1 MRKPWYYW
9 LYVRSPIAKIVL
21 GIVAVLISI
30 VVLLAQGW
38 MEERRMQAQTDNWQ
52 GRSVE
57 KGAEI
62 FANNCYTCHGADG
75 KGLPGVAP
83 SLHSRYFFTQRM
95 ADVGWTGTL
104 HDYVAL
110 TVAAG
115 RPSKT
120 KSQWAQIMPT
130 WGVRFGGPLRDDQV
144 EYVTQFVLNWEKDAL
159 QQSWDPRAADAVRVA
174 TSVPITPTG
183 MLTATITVTSTEN
196 VTPTTPIMA
205 TALVTQTASTTVT
218 AVAIETVAVTQ
229 TSNATS
235 TSDIT
240 STESATATTGLVGA
254 DAMGQPVAAAPPA
267 APAAILDPWQ
277 PFQDAPSKA
286 PTNTITYTVGSLGV
300 AAVGADLAATAVVTG
315 EAGADA
321 APAVIPPQQ
330 LFVSMACNACHLL
343 GTIGVGVTGPD
354 LNPLPETAAT
364 KVAGQDAETY
374 VYTSITEPNA
384 FINEGYPAGVM
395 PPNFK
400 ERMSEEEIRGLV
412 AWLLDPTRGY

>member
-1 MRKPWYYW
+1 MRKPWYSW

-21 GIVAVLISI
+21 GIVAVMISI

-83 SLHSRYFFTQRM
+83 SLNSRYFFTQRM

-144 EYVTQFVLNWEKDAL
+144 EYVTQFVLNWESDAL
-159 QQSWDPRAADAVRVA
+159 QQSWDPRSADAVRVA
-174 TSVPITPTG
+174 TAVPITPTG
-183 MLTATITVTSTEN
+183 MLTATITVTSTED
-196 VTPTTPIMA
+196 VTPTA
-205 TALVTQTASTTVT
+205 GLTVT
-218 AVAIETVAVTQ
+218 PPITQPNATTATSAALETVAVTE

-240 STESATATTGLVGA
+240 STESATATTGQPPRSNSPSHDFELVSPFHL
-254 DAMGQPVAAAPPA
+254 MM
-267 APAAILDPWQ
+267 AI
-277 PFQDAPSKA
+277 
-286 PTNTITYTVGSLGV
+286 
-300 AAVGADLAATAVVTG
+300 
-315 EAGADA
+315 AGADA
-321 APAVIPPQQ
+321 
-330 LFVSMACNACHLL
+330 LF
-343 GTIGVGVTGPD
+343 
-354 LNPLPETAAT
+354 
-364 KVAGQDAETY
+364 
-374 VYTSITEPNA
+374 
-384 FINEGYPAGVM
+384 
-395 PPNFK
+395 
-400 ERMSEEEIRGLV
+400 
-412 AWLLDPTRGY
+412 